1 MKKSVKQPTRLTLED
16 AVFGQIE
23 FESMQD
29 FGMWC
34 HIPTNDTGHM
44 ITIVAPASG
53 PTQLQR
59 NFYTK
64 LQPDLAALETEAK
77 TFVSNQPNAPAN
89 LSRMTLY
96 SVAVGEDVELSSGQF
111 AIELSDENADEI
123 HVVEFHNG
131 KPAYYSVDD

>member
-1 MKKSVKQPTRLTLED
+1 
-16 AVFGQIE
+16 
-23 FESMQD
+23 
-29 FGMWC
+29 
-34 HIPTNDTGHM
+34 M

>member
-1 MKKSVKQPTRLTLED
+1 MKKTDKPPNRLIRED

-34 HIPTNDTGHM
+34 HIPTSETGHM

-53 PTQLQR
+53 PTQTQR
-59 NFYTK
+59 DFYTQ
-64 LQPDLAALETEAK
+64 LQKNLAAHATEAK
-77 TFVSNQPNAPAN
+77 TFISSQPNAPAN
-89 LSRMTLY
+89 FSKLTIY
-96 SVAVGEDVELSSGQF
+96 CVAVGEDVELSSGQF